1 MNIVVCVKQVVDTEA
16 VIALDGAGEVELTG
30 QTMVIDP
37 YSEFA
42 VERAVQLKEELG
54 GTVTLL
60 TLGSQDCLAAV
71 RHGLAMGADAA
82 VLIEDDQWT
91 ARDAAQAAALL
102 AEAAST
108 MGADLIMGGWKSGD
122 TAAAQVMGRMAAIMG
137 LPLANMATGLS
148 VEGDAIVAECEVDDG
163 VETARLPLPAVVAA
177 QQGLAEPRYPSV
189 RDVMQARRRGAE
201 VRPVA
206 DLAAAAEP
214 TTVTVVS
221 RELKP
226 GRSGGRIVA
235 GEAPEAVAE
244 STHELARRIRASQ
257 IVMIPGGFSGGDE
270 PDGSAKFITAFFRA
284 PEVTEAVRDLLKARD
299 GLMLGIC
306 NGFQA
311 LVKLGLVPYGDIVDA
326 TPDAPTLTFNTIGR
340 HQSRLVRTRISSNL
354 SPWLSQCSLD
364 DPYTVAIS
372 HGEGRFVANDEVL
385 AQLIANGQVATQYV
399 GEDGKPSMDLSVNPN
414 GSALAIEG
422 ITSPDGRVLGKM
434 GHAERRGD
442 NLYRNVPEHVPGDK
456 FMPIFESG
464 VAYFA

>member
-16 VIALDGAGEVELTG
+16 VIALDGAGEVELMG

-82 VLIEDDQWT
+82 
-91 ARDAAQAAALL
+91 LL

-108 MGADLIMGGWKSGD
+108 MGADLVMGGWKSGD
-122 TAAAQVMGRMAAIMG
+122 TAAAQVMGRMAAIMR

-148 VEGDAIVAECEVDDG
+148 VEGGTIVAECEVDDG

-206 DLAAAAEP
+206 DFAAASKP

-226 GRSGGRIVA
+226 GRCGGRIVA
-235 GEAPEAVAE
+235 GEAPVAVAE
-244 STHELARRIRASQ
+244 TVRLLA
-257 IVMIPGGFSGGDE
+257 E
-270 PDGSAKFITAFFRA
+270 EAK
-284 PEVTEAVRDLLKARD
+284 
-299 GLMLGIC
+299 
-306 NGFQA
+306 
-311 LVKLGLVPYGDIVDA
+311 
-326 TPDAPTLTFNTIGR
+326 
-340 HQSRLVRTRISSNL
+340 
-354 SPWLSQCSLD
+354 
-364 DPYTVAIS
+364 
-372 HGEGRFVANDEVL
+372 VL
-385 AQLIANGQVATQYV
+385 
-399 GEDGKPSMDLSVNPN
+399 
-414 GSALAIEG
+414 
-422 ITSPDGRVLGKM
+422 
-434 GHAERRGD
+434 
-442 NLYRNVPEHVPGDK
+442 
-456 FMPIFESG
+456 
-464 VAYFA
+464 

>member
-82 VLIEDDQWT
+82 VLIAADQWT

-108 MGADLIMGGWKSGD
+108 MGAALVMGGWKSGD

-163 VETARLPLPAVVAA
+163 VETARLTLPAVVAA
-177 QQGLAEPRYPSV
+177 QHGLAEPRYHSV
-189 RDVMQARRRGAE
+189 RAVMQARRRGAE
-201 VRPVA
+201 VRPGA

-244 STHELARRIRASQ
+244 TVRLLA
-257 IVMIPGGFSGGDE
+257 E
-270 PDGSAKFITAFFRA
+270 EAK
-284 PEVTEAVRDLLKARD
+284 
-299 GLMLGIC
+299 
-306 NGFQA
+306 
-311 LVKLGLVPYGDIVDA
+311 
-326 TPDAPTLTFNTIGR
+326 
-340 HQSRLVRTRISSNL
+340 
-354 SPWLSQCSLD
+354 
-364 DPYTVAIS
+364 
-372 HGEGRFVANDEVL
+372 VL
-385 AQLIANGQVATQYV
+385 
-399 GEDGKPSMDLSVNPN
+399 
-414 GSALAIEG
+414 
-422 ITSPDGRVLGKM
+422 
-434 GHAERRGD
+434 
-442 NLYRNVPEHVPGDK
+442 
-456 FMPIFESG
+456 
-464 VAYFA
+464 

>member
-16 VIALDGAGEVELTG
+16 VIALDGAGEVELMG

-82 VLIEDDQWT
+82 VLIEDEQWT

-108 MGADLIMGGWKSGD
+108 MGADLVMGGWKSGD
-122 TAAAQVMGRMAAIMG
+122 TAAAQVMGRMAAIMR

-148 VEGDAIVAECEVDDG
+148 VEGGTIVAECEVDDG

-189 RDVMQARRRGAE
+189 RA
-201 VRPVA
+201 VA
-206 DLAAAAEP
+206 DFAAASKP

-226 GRSGGRIVA
+226 GRCGGRIVA
-235 GEAPEAVAE
+235 GEAPGAVAE
-244 STHELARRIRASQ
+244 TVRLLA
-257 IVMIPGGFSGGDE
+257 E
-270 PDGSAKFITAFFRA
+270 EAK
-284 PEVTEAVRDLLKARD
+284 
-299 GLMLGIC
+299 
-306 NGFQA
+306 
-311 LVKLGLVPYGDIVDA
+311 
-326 TPDAPTLTFNTIGR
+326 
-340 HQSRLVRTRISSNL
+340 
-354 SPWLSQCSLD
+354 
-364 DPYTVAIS
+364 
-372 HGEGRFVANDEVL
+372 VL
-385 AQLIANGQVATQYV
+385 
-399 GEDGKPSMDLSVNPN
+399 
-414 GSALAIEG
+414 
-422 ITSPDGRVLGKM
+422 
-434 GHAERRGD
+434 
-442 NLYRNVPEHVPGDK
+442 
-456 FMPIFESG
+456 
-464 VAYFA
+464 

>member
-108 MGADLIMGGWKSGD
+108 MGADLVMGGWKSGD
-122 TAAAQVMGRMAAIMG
+122 TAAAQVMGRMAAIMR

-148 VEGDAIVAECEVDDG
+148 VEGGTIVAECEVDDG

-206 DLAAAAEP
+206 DLRRGVQTDNGDRRLPGAEAGP
-214 TTVTVVS
+214 L
-221 RELKP
+221 RRP
-226 GRSGGRIVA
+226 HRRGRGACGRGRDGAPSGRG
-235 GEAPEAVAE
+235 GEG
-244 STHELARRIRASQ
+244 SLARRSFASNVRA
-257 IVMIPGGFSGGDE
+257 
-270 PDGSAKFITAFFRA
+270 
-284 PEVTEAVRDLLKARD
+284 
-299 GLMLGIC
+299 GI
-306 NGFQA
+306 
-311 LVKLGLVPYGDIVDA
+311 
-326 TPDAPTLTFNTIGR
+326 
-340 HQSRLVRTRISSNL
+340 
-354 SPWLSQCSLD
+354 
-364 DPYTVAIS
+364 
-372 HGEGRFVANDEVL
+372 
-385 AQLIANGQVATQYV
+385 
-399 GEDGKPSMDLSVNPN
+399 
-414 GSALAIEG
+414 
-422 ITSPDGRVLGKM
+422 
-434 GHAERRGD
+434 
-442 NLYRNVPEHVPGDK
+442 
-456 FMPIFESG
+456 
-464 VAYFA
+464 

>member
-91 ARDAAQAAALL
+91 ARDAAQAA
-102 AEAAST
+102 EAAST
-108 MGADLIMGGWKSGD
+108 MGADLVMGGWKSGD
-122 TAAAQVMGRMAAIMG
+122 TAAAQVMGRMAAIMR

-148 VEGDAIVAECEVDDG
+148 VEGGTIVAECEVDDG

-244 STHELARRIRASQ
+244 TVRLLA
-257 IVMIPGGFSGGDE
+257 E
-270 PDGSAKFITAFFRA
+270 EAK
-284 PEVTEAVRDLLKARD
+284 
-299 GLMLGIC
+299 
-306 NGFQA
+306 
-311 LVKLGLVPYGDIVDA
+311 
-326 TPDAPTLTFNTIGR
+326 
-340 HQSRLVRTRISSNL
+340 
-354 SPWLSQCSLD
+354 
-364 DPYTVAIS
+364 
-372 HGEGRFVANDEVL
+372 VL
-385 AQLIANGQVATQYV
+385 
-399 GEDGKPSMDLSVNPN
+399 
-414 GSALAIEG
+414 
-422 ITSPDGRVLGKM
+422 
-434 GHAERRGD
+434 
-442 NLYRNVPEHVPGDK
+442 
-456 FMPIFESG
+456 
-464 VAYFA
+464 

>member
-91 ARDAAQAAALL
+91 ARDAAQGRGPARRGGLHDGRRPHHGRLEVPATRRRPR
-102 AEAAST
+102 SW
-108 MGADLIMGGWKSGD
+108 GAWRPSWGSLWRTWPRVFPWKATPSSRNARWM
-122 TAAAQVMGRMAAIMG
+122 TAWRPRAF
-137 LPLANMATGLS
+137 L
-148 VEGDAIVAECEVDDG
+148 
-163 VETARLPLPAVVAA
+163 LPAVVAA

-244 STHELARRIRASQ
+244 TVRLLA
-257 IVMIPGGFSGGDE
+257 E
-270 PDGSAKFITAFFRA
+270 EAK
-284 PEVTEAVRDLLKARD
+284 
-299 GLMLGIC
+299 
-306 NGFQA
+306 
-311 LVKLGLVPYGDIVDA
+311 
-326 TPDAPTLTFNTIGR
+326 
-340 HQSRLVRTRISSNL
+340 
-354 SPWLSQCSLD
+354 
-364 DPYTVAIS
+364 
-372 HGEGRFVANDEVL
+372 VL
-385 AQLIANGQVATQYV
+385 
-399 GEDGKPSMDLSVNPN
+399 
-414 GSALAIEG
+414 
-422 ITSPDGRVLGKM
+422 
-434 GHAERRGD
+434 
-442 NLYRNVPEHVPGDK
+442 
-456 FMPIFESG
+456 
-464 VAYFA
+464 